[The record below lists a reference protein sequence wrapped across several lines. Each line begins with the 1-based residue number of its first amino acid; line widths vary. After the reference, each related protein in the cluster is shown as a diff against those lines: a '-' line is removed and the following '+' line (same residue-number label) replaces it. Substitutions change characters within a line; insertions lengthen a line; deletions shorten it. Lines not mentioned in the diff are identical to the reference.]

1 MSNEAF
7 SMSGMNATAPQPRG
21 WEYHELWN
29 LPCLSKILQGKRN
42 KKTLDLIGLFFN
54 GGSNPLGP
62 LFGSRKTHGFPAL
75 LMDDILHLQRLDG
88 KVSRMEHLHPSLR
101 AKLHCRTDVNKNQ
114 EPPNQN
120 PTRLLSDAPFQFV
133 LASWRRLQV
142 YIYIYISIVYLYV
155 DFDAN
160 LLWKILGQFF
170 VQREQSFTRHHV
182 APNSIEIIQT
192 SFGSLPFR
200 KTIHGGWMG
209 QIFNLKSWDQSSSIC
224 LFDGERQK
232 TYSLH
237 SDLVVKWQF
246 TLETS

>member
-1 MSNEAF
+1 MVRFPE
-7 SMSGMNATAPQPRG
+7 
-21 WEYHELWN
+21 WN
-29 LPCLSKILQGKRN
+29 TYI
-42 KKTLDLIGLFFN
+42 
-54 GGSNPLGP
+54 
-62 LFGSRKTHGFPAL
+62 
-75 LMDDILHLQRLDG
+75 
-88 KVSRMEHLHPSLR
+88 
-101 AKLHCRTDVNKNQ
+101 
-114 EPPNQN
+114 
-120 PTRLLSDAPFQFV
+120 
-133 LASWRRLQV
+133 QV
-142 YIYIYISIVYLYV
+142 YVQNCIVELMWTKIRNLQTRTPPGCLVTPPFNLFWHPEGGYRYTYIYISIVYLYV